1 MNYFKLIQEFYNRLV
16 SNSLSTGQIALWHGL
31 VYQCNR
37 LGWPSEFN
45 MPMRTLEMLTDLS
58 ASGVK
63 KARNALKQ
71 AGLIEFESNG
81 TKATTYK
88 VLDITPQFT
97 MQDSSQDSS
106 RNGVRNSVQSSV
118 QDSSRNGARNSSAY
132 LNRTK
137 TKQNKTKKTDSQTG
151 GVTRQQSIQAWEN
164 LWGFLPNAIA
174 LQDLTEWCREFGDD
188 LVTYVINY
196 AARRN
201 VQAKSANSYL
211 DRVLSGYR
219 NAGIT
224 TIEQAEAEAEK
235 HRQRMETTASQ
246 RKATQRPHYGK
257 QPVIE
262 DKPSWQQPDHEA
274 PKRELTPEEKAT
286 LQKTLDSL
294 HETADSKQKPQS
306 QEPPDGSDPFASLG
320 RSEAFGGI
328 HLG

>member
-1 MNYFKLIQEFYNRLV
+1 MNYFKLIHEFYNRLV
-16 SNSLSTGQIALWHGL
+16 SNPLSTGQIALWHGL

-81 TKATTYK
+81 TKATTYR
-88 VLDITPQFT
+88 VMDITPQFT
-97 MQDSSQDSS
+97 MQDSSQDSVQDS
-106 RNGVRNSVQSSV
+106 SRNSVQSSV
-118 QDSSRNGARNSSAY
+118 QDSSRNSVRNSSAY

-164 LWGFLPNAIA
+164 LWGFPNAIA
-174 LQDLTEWCREFGDD
+174 LQDLTEWCGEFGDD

-219 NAGIT
+219 AAGIT
-224 TIEQAEAEAEK
+224 TVEQAETEAEK
-235 HRQRMETTASQ
+235 HRKRMETTASQ
-246 RKATQRPHYGK
+246 RKAAQRPHYGK
-257 QPVIE
+257 QPVVE
-262 DKPSWQQPDHEA
+262 DKPSWEQPDHTA
-274 PKRELTPEEKAT
+274 PSKRLTPAEQAA
-286 LQKTLDSL
+286 LDAKL
-294 HETADSKQKPQS
+294 
-306 QEPPDGSDPFASLG
+306 ASLRKPKDDQQDTAQPDQATDIFAGLG
-320 RSEAFGGI
+320 RADAFDGM